1 MKKNYQTRITQMT
14 VCPEGESLFS
24 ELATRIS
31 IDDEGGGEFVVVS
44 QESGKILISPE
55 EWRPL
60 CEAINK
66 MIEQCRG

>member
-1 MKKNYQTRITQMT
+1 MT

-24 ELATRIS
+24 ELATTVGIV
-31 IDDEGGGEFVVVS
+31 DEGAGEFVRVS
-44 QESGKILISPE
+44 QVIGMIQIAPE

-66 MIEQCRG
+66 MIEQCRGEKR